1 MQNETIGMMKA
12 LGFHSTKDF
21 AVEWRVLSEREKEE
35 LKEYCRLSI
44 SD

>member
-35 LKEYCRLSI
+35 LREYYRLCVI
-44 SD
+44 D